1 MKSLLDSLTP
11 EQQLQF
17 LSAQDKD
24 GKKVVQLAP
33 ADVRKDM
40 EKMLKKYERQAHFEV
55 NYGKL
60 ARFPH
65 LVGPLGTKGDIKK
78 IIIFHSTTID
88 S

>member
-24 GKKVVQLAP
+24 GKTVVQLAP

-40 EKMLKKYERQAHFEV
+40 EKMLKKYKRQAHFEV

-65 LVGPLGTKGDIKK
+65 SAWPLGTKSDIKK
-78 IIIFHSTTID
+78 IIIFHSTTIN